1 MPLAIDTDRL
11 TKFYGT
17 TRGVEELDLD
27 VREGE
32 VFGFLGPNG
41 AGKSTTINL
50 LMDQIRPTSG
60 RATVLGL
67 DSHTDHVAVHARV
80 GFLPGELALYERLTG
95 REILTYLANLRRGV
109 PADRIGAL
117 ADRFAAE
124 LDRPVRGLSM
134 GNKQKLGLIQAFM
147 HDPDLL
153 ILDEPTIGLDPLV
166 QREFQHL
173 VREVVAAGRTV
184 FLSSHTLSEVERVAD
199 RVGIIRDGRLVEV
212 AEVARLKSL
221 AVRRIELI
229 FDVPPDPTGFQ
240 HIAGAREV
248 VVDDHALHVHLEGPM
263 AELLKIAADH
273 EVQDIRTHEA
283 DLEEVFLA
291 FYRDRESR
299 EGGDGR

>member
-1 MPLAIDTDRL
+1 MTSAIATERL
-11 TKFYGT
+11 TKFYGAN
-17 TRGVEELDLD
+17 RGVQDLELRVD
-27 VREGE
+27 EGE

-50 LMDQIRPTSG
+50 LMDQIRPTNG
-60 RATVLGL
+60 RAAVLGL
-67 DSHTDHVAVHARV
+67 DSHADHVAIHARV

-95 REILTYLANLRRGV
+95 REMLTYLANLRGGV
-109 PADRIGAL
+109 PGSRIGAL

-134 GNKQKLGLIQAFM
+134 GNKQKIGLIQAFM

-229 FDVPPDPTGFQ
+229 FDVPPDPAVFRR
-240 HIAGAREV
+240 IAGVRDV
-248 VVDDHALHVHLEGPM
+248 VADDRALQVHLEGPM

-273 EVQDIRTHEA
+273 EVQDVRTHEA
-283 DLEEVFLA
+283 DLEEVFLT
-291 FYRDRESR
+291 FYRDRGLR